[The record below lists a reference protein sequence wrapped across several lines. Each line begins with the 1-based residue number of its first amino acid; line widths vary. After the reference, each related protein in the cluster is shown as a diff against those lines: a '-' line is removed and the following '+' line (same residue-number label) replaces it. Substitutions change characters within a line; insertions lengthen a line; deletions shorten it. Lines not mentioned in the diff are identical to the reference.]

1 MGIDVFKYT
10 ESHSDKYRGIKTR
23 DVIQIYRV
31 FNTMR
36 DAGRDRVDEIKL
48 SALLDC
54 PFFELHDFERI
65 KQYAFL

>member
-10 ESHSDKYRGIKTR
+10 ESYSDKYRGIKTR

-31 FNTMR
+31 FNSMR
-36 DAGRDRVDEIKL
+36 DLGKDRVDEIKL

-54 PFFELHDFERI
+54 PFFEI
-65 KQYAFL
+65 